1 MTMVSLDCCRC
12 GELSSPT
19 HLTKYINIRDLSY
32 VMEERVE
39 LCSVRL
45 VEVGQQ

>member
-1 MTMVSLDCCRC
+1 MVMVSLDCCRC

-19 HLTKYINIRDLSY
+19 HLTQHMNIRDLSY

-39 LCSVRL
+39 LRSVRL
-45 VEVGQQ
+45 VKVGQ

>member
-1 MTMVSLDCCRC
+1 MTMVSLDCCCC